1 MSDDTGTPAG
11 LDEQN
16 AAFWDELCGTT
27 MAKSVGVSGRTADDL
42 RKFDDAYLSFYP
54 YLTGYLPDDLAGKRV
69 LEIGLGYGTLGG
81 VLVDRGARYTG
92 VDISPGPVAMMQ
104 HRIALADRAAECDAQ
119 QGSALALPFA
129 DGEFD
134 LVCTIGCLHHTGDL
148 PGAITEVR
156 RVTKTGG
163 TAVVM
168 VYNRWSARRVVS
180 APRRALAAR
189 RDRNRAGAAARAQYD
204 ADQAGNAAP
213 HTDFV
218 SRGDLRKM
226 LGGFSSVEIQKRNI
240 DVARVPQARPVLLG
254 AHVDRLVGLDLYA
267 RAVA

>member
-1 MSDDTGTPAG
+1 MSNDPD
-11 LDEQN
+11 LDAEN

-27 MAKSVGVSGRTADDL
+27 LAKAVGATGRTPEDL
-42 RKFDDAYLSFYP
+42 QRFDDAYLDFYP
-54 YLTGYLPDDLAGKRV
+54 YLTRYVPDDLTGQRV

-104 HRIALADRAAECDAQ
+104 HRIETADHAEECDAQ
-119 QGSALALPFA
+119 QASALALPFE

-148 PGAITEVR
+148 AGAIDEVR
-156 RVTKTGG
+156 RVTRPGG
-163 TAVVM
+163 VAVVM
-168 VYNRWSARRVVS
+168 VYNRWSARRVVG
-180 APRRALAAR
+180 APRRALATA
-189 RDRNRAGAAARAQYD
+189 RDRGQANAVARAQYD
-204 ADQAGNAAP
+204 ADQSGHAAP

-218 SRGDLRKM
+218 SSRDLRRM
-226 LGGFSSVEIQKRNI
+226 LGRFSSVEIHKRNI
-240 DVARVPQARPVLLG
+240 DVARVPLARPLLLK
-254 AHVDRLVGLDLYA
+254 ARIDRLVGLDLYA